1 MDEAI
6 INYSLEQQ
14 GKTGNVN
21 IDVQTG
27 RFPLTHNRYIHNYDI
42 VTAAGAFY
50 YMIPALFVFLFLQS
64 EIVREK

>member
-6 INYSLEQQ
+6 INYNLEKQ
-14 GKTGNVN
+14 GQTGNVKL
-21 IDVQTG
+21 DVQTG
-27 RFPLTHNRYIHNYDI
+27 RYPLTHNRYIHNYDI

-64 EIVREK
+64 EIVR